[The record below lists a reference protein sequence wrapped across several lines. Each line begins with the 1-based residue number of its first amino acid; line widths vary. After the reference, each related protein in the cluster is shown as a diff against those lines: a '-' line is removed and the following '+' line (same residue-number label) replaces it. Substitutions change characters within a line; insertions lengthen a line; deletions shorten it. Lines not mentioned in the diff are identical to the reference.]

1 MNELR
6 LHLTGASGA
15 GVTTLGRSL
24 AQQLA
29 IPHFDADDFYWAPAA
44 PEFSSKR
51 PPEDRVRLMQELF
64 VPRPTWILSGS
75 VMGWGDALV
84 PRITHVILVET
95 PTEVRLAR
103 LRAREACRYGA
114 DAVASGGARHEE
126 TTAFLDW
133 ASRYDSDGFTGRSRR
148 QHAAWLDALSC
159 LVLRVDGSLE
169 LDAVTDEV
177 LRWCLDKR

>member
-24 AQQLA
+24 AQRLA
-29 IPHFDADDFYWAPAA
+29 IPHFDADDFYWAPVE
-44 PEFSSKR
+44 PEFSQKR
-51 PPEDRVRLMQELF
+51 PPEDRVRLMWELF

-75 VMGWGDALV
+75 LMGWGDALV
-84 PRITHVILVET
+84 PQITHVILVET
-95 PTEVRLAR
+95 PTETRLAR

-114 DAVASGGARHEE
+114 DAVAAGGARHEE
-126 TTAFLDW
+126 TAAFLDW

-148 QHAAWLDALSC
+148 QHAAWLDTLSC
-159 LVLRVDGSLE
+159 PVQRVDGRRGQGAS
-169 LDAVTDEV
+169 VDEGI
-177 LRWCLDKR
+177 R